1 MPNKPVYNEPL
12 STLLRRPHRGDEK
25 QIMETLQWVARSS
38 LLILFTFGIVKLI
51 AGKFTETIIVLFGAI
66 PILISIQ
73 YIKKGMVSRPSA
85 ILAVTTILLITYL
98 ATIGAGVYD
107 VALIGYPVIMIVA
120 GLILRGRVIPYMT
133 GLIILCLGW
142 LVFGDLLEYYD
153 PDLPTTSSVVDLFY
167 ASAIILVASNAIY
180 LLAKNIYDN
189 LRRIQEEVEEREKAE
204 LAREE
209 LIRQLKLKNQE
220 LDRFA
225 ITVSHDLKTPLITIA
240 GFLGFLERDALSG
253 NKEQIGR
260 SVTQI
265 NKAAQKMGT
274 LVDEILDLSRV
285 GRFTNPPTDVP
296 FAKIVSEAVN
306 RAEGLFK
313 TQHVQLEIEREFPLV
328 HVDEARMVQVLQN
341 LLTNAVKFMGKQA
354 NPRIQI
360 GCDQGHAEAVFFVK
374 DNGMGISPQYH
385 EQIFGLFSKLDT
397 STEGTGIGLGLVK
410 RIIEV
415 HGGRIWVESEIGKGS
430 TFFFTLK
437 NQNDKE
443 TSWLES

>member
-1 MPNKPVYNEPL
+1 
-12 STLLRRPHRGDEK
+12 
-25 QIMETLQWVARSS
+25 METLQWVARSS